1 MSAVHKFAET
11 VEVGLCPSG
20 TYALL
25 IELEEPLRV
34 KAGAKSAL
42 LAPGLY
48 VYCGS
53 AKGRGGTAARIGR
66 HMRRDKLAHWHV
78 DQLTSVGTILGAWI
92 FLGRSECEVNEELAG
107 WPIPLDGFGSSDCR
121 RCRAH
126 LRFWPPGASAP
137 REWESRPRQQRASLK
152 CWAESASVKSAL

>member
-34 KAGAKSAL
+34 KAL

-78 DQLTSVGTILGAWI
+78 DQLTSVGTVLGAWI
-92 FLGRSECEVNEELAG
+92 FLGRLRRRRSAG
-107 WPIPLDGFGSSDCR
+107 DARSGCLIRDG
-121 RCRAH
+121 AAM
-126 LRFWPPGASAP
+126 L
-137 REWESRPRQQRASLK
+137 E
-152 CWAESASVKSAL
+152 